1 MMLTTHDKTALRIAK
16 KQGATYNPGQGPDI
30 NTSRRAIEVA
40 SAGTIK
46 GAMRRLRG
54 FQKPVYMAGK
64 DPSATKAALK
74 AVEGTTVGVMD
85 PNGNVLKRSTRKRG

>member
-1 MMLTTHDKTALRIAK
+1 MPTTHDKTALRIAK

-46 GAMRRLRG
+46 DAMFRLRG
-54 FQKPVYMAGK
+54 FQKPVYIAGK
-64 DPSATKAALK
+64 DPSATKAVLK
-74 AVEGTTVGVMD
+74 AAEGTTVGVMD